1 MTGNSYMNEGNRSF
15 YCHFKGEHQR
25 IDHEVHDVQR
35 DIHHAPDR
43 TLPPQMTDRL
53 TRLREMMATHFLEEE
68 EGCLDEIV
76 AQHPFLASE
85 TKQMEQ
91 EHRQLLEELDALIE
105 MVLHRQADE
114 TWKRRFD
121 QFQDT
126 LMQHERAERE
136 LVCRGLQLSEED
148 A

>member
-15 YCHFKGEHQR
+15 YCHFTGEQQR
-25 IDHEVHDVQR
+25 IDHEVHDLQR
-35 DIHHAPDR
+35 EVHEAHGLAP
-43 TLPPQMTDRL
+43 PAQMTDRL

-76 AQHPFLASE
+76 AQRPFLARE
-85 TKQMEQ
+85 TKHLEQ

-105 MVLHRQADE
+105 MVPHRE
-114 TWKRRFD
+114 TGESWKTRFD
-121 QFQDT
+121 QFQTT
-126 LMQHERAERE
+126 LMRHERAERE
-136 LVCRGLQLSEED
+136 LVRRGLQLSEED